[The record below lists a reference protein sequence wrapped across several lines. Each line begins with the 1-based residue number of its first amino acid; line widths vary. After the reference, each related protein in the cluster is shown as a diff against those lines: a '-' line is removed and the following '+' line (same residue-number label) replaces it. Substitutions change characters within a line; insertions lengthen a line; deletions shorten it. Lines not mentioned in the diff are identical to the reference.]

1 MVYNDFEM
9 PLLVGSNQESD
20 QSYTLEPV
28 CVFGTEIS
36 SSSNKQTLDFTFN
49 AFKWSSSASDSFIEN
64 QSVVCRI
71 KLTKNQPNQITG
83 NCNGNLKVN

>member
-9 PLLVGSNQESD
+9 PLFVGSNEESD

-28 CVFGTEIS
+28 CVFNTEIT
-36 SSSNKQTLDFTFN
+36 SSSNMQTLDFTFN
-49 AFKWSSSASDSFIEN
+49 AFKWSSSASDSFTEN
-64 QSVVCRI
+64 QNVVCTI
-71 KLTKNQPNQITG
+71 KLTKHLPNQITG